1 MEWINDSCETNAIAG
16 NGENDVAPMCAGS
29 GWSYSSLRCLG
40 IFMRFIVWSV
50 FQLKINKAIQNP
62 EMRKEKRY
70 SRGF

>member
-16 NGENDVAPMCAGS
+16 NGENDVANVRWGAGS

-50 FQLKINKAIQNP
+50 F
-62 EMRKEKRY
+62 
-70 SRGF
+70 